1 LRRISSREV
10 AMAKAYSCAKRSGTC
25 PLTVKLRGRAAAP
38 DERRGRTLS
47 TCARGAKP
55 LTPHGP
61 LQRLLED
68 PEEFREIE
76 HQLTMAFRQ
85 VQTKLRY

>member
-1 LRRISSREV
+1 
-10 AMAKAYSCAKRSGTC
+10 MT
-25 PLTVKLRGRAAAP
+25 TP

-47 TCARGAKP
+47 PGARGAHQ
-55 LTPHGP
+55 TSRHGP

-76 HQLTMAFRQ
+76 HQLTMAFCQ